1 MQSDNRIADDLA
13 RLVSGALG
21 AAGGLRQEIE
31 GRLRQPLERALSRMD
46 LVSREEFEVMKA
58 VAEAARSAQEDLESR
73 VAALEARL
81 EALEAAA
88 GSAASGEGPT
98 ADSTT

>member
-31 GRLRQPLERALSRMD
+31 GRLRQPLERALSQMD
-46 LVSREEFEVMKA
+46 LVTREEFEVMKA
-58 VAEAARSAQEDLESR
+58 VAEAARSAQE
-73 VAALEARL
+73 ALEARVADL
-81 EALEAAA
+81 EHRLAALE
-88 GSAASGEGPT
+88 GASQPAKE
-98 ADSTT
+98 